1 MTCITDPCAFE
12 ALLHN
17 LEQLERQP
25 ERRLWP
31 RYTVH
36 APVRLAPRAGVAG
49 AGPATLA
56 AWALDLS
63 RGGMSL
69 LTTAALPAGLR
80 LSVDLR
86 DLAGEALTRDARVVR
101 CMALLPGAYRVGV
114 VFLSSAGGGTPL
126 MTG

>member
-1 MTCITDPCAFE
+1 MTCITDPCAFD

-31 RYTVH
+31 RFTVH
-36 APVRLAPRAGVAG
+36 GPLRLAPRPSAAG
-49 AGPATLA
+49 AGPATLP

-69 LTTAALPAGLR
+69 LTTVALPAGLR

-86 DLAGEALTRDARVVR
+86 DLAGQALARDARVVR
-101 CMALLPGAYRVGV
+101 CMALLPGAYRVAV
-114 VFLSSAGGGTPL
+114 VFLGSEGGTPL